1 MHRRHQPAFDLPP
14 RLTATNER
22 RLSEQ
27 ALALWQGCRR
37 AGPLPTAA
45 ELAVVWPRDG
55 ADCLVTLTIDS
66 GGSVAVAAAGRRVAA
81 AFGLSV
87 GPLDADRS
95 GGLAARLREA
105 AALMTSTRAPT
116 PFAAR
121 LTGAT
126 GADLLTRGVLLPLA
140 GPGGLTGGAPG
151 EAIAV
156 VTWREA
162 LERRAQAAL
171 DAEVRAALTARFPK
185 LAHTARPSV

>member
-27 ALALWQGCRR
+27 TLALWQGCRR

-45 ELAVVWPRDG
+45 ELAAVWPRDG

-87 GPLDADRS
+87 GPLDADGS
-95 GGLAARLREA
+95 GSLAARLREA

-116 PFAAR
+116 SFAAR
-121 LTGAT
+121 LTAAT

-140 GPGGLTGGAPG
+140 GADGLPG

-171 DAEVRAALTARFPK
+171 DAEVLAALTARCPK
-185 LAHTARPSV
+185 PPYTARPTI